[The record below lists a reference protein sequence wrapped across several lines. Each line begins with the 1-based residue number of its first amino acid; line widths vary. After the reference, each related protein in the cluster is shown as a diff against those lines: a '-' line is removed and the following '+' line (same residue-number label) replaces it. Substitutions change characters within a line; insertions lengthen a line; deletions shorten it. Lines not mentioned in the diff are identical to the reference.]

1 MEGKRVR
8 EWEGGGACGDGNV
21 HLPFSKQSEKEPAE
35 MSLASIFDEYTNSH
49 APPLCSLPSI
59 PSTSPTLWPP
69 SLLSVVNHHFPHT
82 LRFYFHS
89 ATPPSNIQ
97 SKLKKKK
104 NLCK

>member
-1 MEGKRVR
+1 MEGKKVG
-8 EWEGGGACGDGNV
+8 EWEGGGACGDGNI
-21 HLPFSKQSEKEPAE
+21 HLPCSKQSEKEPAE

-49 APPLCSLPSI
+49 APPPCSLTSI

-69 SLLSVVNHHFPHT
+69 SLLSAVNHHFPHT
-82 LRFYFHS
+82 VRFYFHS

-97 SKLKKKK
+97 SKLKKK